1 MKILLF
7 AGLKEAL
14 GEPNI
19 DIAVKGK
26 SVLEIKEILAEQ
38 FPKAENLIR
47 RSHFAIGQD
56 YVSDSHV
63 FQSQPDE
70 IAIIPP
76 VSGG

>member
-7 AGLKEAL
+7 AGLKENL
-14 GEPNI
+14 GHSTLDLE
-19 DIAVKGK
+19 VVGK
-26 SVLEIKEILAEQ
+26 SVAEIKSVLAEQ
-38 FPKAENLIR
+38 FPSAAELIQ
-47 RSHFAIGQD
+47 RSHFAVGQD

-63 FQSQPDE
+63 FDFAPDE